1 VRAEQESGGIQVA
14 EVNCEQGDN
23 SRESRTCES
32 AGQDYVRGH
41 LADDARDRAVAF
53 QAWIRF
59 VAIGEQGG
67 LRFTLA
73 FTKASINGGIV
84 GEAAA
89 AGSRRCV
96 RIGAHQCWK
105 A

>member
-1 VRAEQESGGIQVA
+1 
-14 EVNCEQGDN
+14 
-23 SRESRTCES
+23 
-32 AGQDYVRGH
+32 VRGH
-41 LADDARDRAVAF
+41 LADDARIVPIAF

-67 LRFTLA
+67 LALYVGFYESFNRH
-73 FTKASINGGIV
+73 GGIV

-89 AGSRRCV
+89 AGLAPLRSNRP
-96 RIGAHQCWK
+96 HQCWK